1 MVRRYVAYTR
11 SECLAVALLRGNMAA
26 AASES
31 FESDLQGSEME
42 LKNFLMNITSNRLGY
57 TICAKNLSK
66 IFQKNLSKN
75 LSKKSVKKSVRNS
88 A

>member
-1 MVRRYVAYTR
+1 M
-11 SECLAVALLRGNMAA
+11 ALLRGNMAA

-57 TICAKNLSK
+57 TKCAQKSAKNLQK
-66 IFQKNLSKN
+66 IYQSL
-75 LSKKSVKKSVRNS
+75 
-88 A
+88 